1 MGAYSP
7 GQVAPPPYPG
17 QSQSAHQSQ
26 GTPMFIAPPPRPQRL
41 LHSEAYL
48 KYIEGLSADCP
59 TISKWDQ
66 SLKGEMGEKKL
77 FPKWILCF
85 LTFLISF

>member
-1 MGAYSP
+1 MGAYGP

-17 QSQSAHQSQ
+17 QSQLGQSAHQPQ

-48 KYIEGLSADCP
+48 KYIEGLSADSP

-77 FPKWILCF
+77 CF
-85 LTFLISF
+85 QNGYSVY